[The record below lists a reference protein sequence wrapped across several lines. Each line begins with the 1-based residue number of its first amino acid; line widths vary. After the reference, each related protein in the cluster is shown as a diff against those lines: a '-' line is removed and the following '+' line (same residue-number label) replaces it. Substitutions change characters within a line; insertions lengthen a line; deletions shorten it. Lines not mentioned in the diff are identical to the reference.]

1 MIVTRYTDFVKRNN
15 RILTIV
21 GEHMKEIVAKR
32 LRACR
37 DKFGY
42 TQMQAAI
49 YSDITETAYEN
60 YERAKQLPRLDILV
74 RIADMYHVS
83 LDYLAGRTDDPRPI

>member
-1 MIVTRYTDFVKRNN
+1 
-15 RILTIV
+15 
-21 GEHMKEIVAKR
+21 MKEIVAKR
-32 LRACR
+32 LRTCR

-42 TQMQAAI
+42 TQMQAAV

-74 RIADMYHVS
+74 RIADMYQVS
-83 LDYLAGRTDDPRPI
+83 LDYLTGRTDDPRPV

>member
-1 MIVTRYTDFVKRNN
+1 
-15 RILTIV
+15 
-21 GEHMKEIVAKR
+21 MKEIMAER
-32 LRACR
+32 LRMCR
-37 DKFGY
+37 RKSGY

-74 RIADMYHVS
+74 RIADMYQVS

>member
-1 MIVTRYTDFVKRNN
+1 M
-15 RILTIV
+15 
-21 GEHMKEIVAKR
+21 GEHMKEIIATR
-32 LRACR
+32 LRTCR
-37 DKFGY
+37 KKYGY

-60 YERAKQLPRLDILV
+60 YERGTHLPKLDILV

>member
-1 MIVTRYTDFVKRNN
+1 MIVTRYTVFVKRNN
-15 RILTIV
+15 RLLTIV
-21 GEHMKEIVAKR
+21 GERMKEIVAQR
-32 LRACR
+32 LRICR
-37 DKFGY
+37 SKFGY

-60 YERAKQLPRLDILV
+60 YERGTRMPKLDILV
-74 RIADMYHVS
+74 RIADMYKVS

>member
-1 MIVTRYTDFVKRNN
+1 M
-15 RILTIV
+15 
-21 GEHMKEIVAKR
+21 GEDIKKVIAKR
-32 LRACR
+32 LRECR
-37 DKFGY
+37 RKSGY

-60 YERAKQLPRLDILV
+60 YERGTRMPKLDILV
-74 RIADMYHVS
+74 RIADMYKVS